1 MERTSP
7 GATEAVGSVSQVD
20 DHHPVGIDR
29 LEAAVA
35 GFKNKMGSAHH
46 ASPEVHNDLGVALT
60 ALGRL
65 EEAIE
70 NFQQALSLKPGFP
83 QAHGGLGNALRL
95 KGRLEEAASQYER
108 MLVLRPDDA
117 GARNN
122 LAGLLMMRGRVKE
135 ALAQYRLAIVAK
147 PDHAET
153 YFNLGNAF
161 DAVGRA
167 NEAAVAYRKAL
178 AIRADFA
185 GAHHNLGNVLQKL
198 GQPAQAEAH
207 YRRAIEIAP
216 DYAHSYRNLGNVL
229 VALSRHREAI
239 PAYNRALAM
248 GFADAKIYNSLGI
261 AHNVVGQGEEAFR
274 AFQHAVAIEPCNAE
288 MHLNLA
294 TCKPFSDGDERLIA
308 LEKLAAN
315 AKSLPENDQVALHF
329 ALGKAFDDLK
339 QPARSFHHLS
349 AGNQLKRS
357 QITYD
362 EVETL
367 RLFERIQ
374 AAFTPDLLAKNAGAG
389 DPSNL
394 PIFVVGMPRSG
405 TTLIEQILA
414 SHPKVFGAGE
424 LFDLGH
430 VIAGLRDASGASS
443 DFPEVMTEMT
453 GEALRRAG
461 SRYLDR
467 IGSPAPDKERIV
479 DKMPFNLQFIGL
491 ICLALPNAR
500 VIHVRRDPLDTC
512 FSCYSQLF
520 LGSQPYAYDLAE
532 LGRCYRA
539 YEGLMDHWRKVLP
552 RDFMLEV
559 RYENVVDDLE
569 GEARRILD
577 YCGLAWDEACLRFYE
592 TRRPV
597 VTASF
602 AQVRRPINRRSIGRW
617 RPYGQMLQ
625 PLVDALG
632 VQQNQ

>member
-1 MERTSP
+1 MERTSL
-7 GATEAVGSVSQVD
+7 GGKETVGLVSRIDEHAAVR
-20 DHHPVGIDR
+20 IDG

-35 GFKNKMGSAHH
+35 RFKKKIRSGSH

-60 ALGRL
+60 VLGRL
-65 EEAIE
+65 DEAIG
-70 NFQQALSLKPGFP
+70 NFQQALAVKPDFP
-83 QAHGGLGNALRL
+83 EAHGGLGNALRRQ
-95 KGRLEEAASQYER
+95 GRLEEAASQYER
-108 MLVLRPDDA
+108 MLALRPDDV
-117 GARNN
+117 GAHNN
-122 LAGLLMMRGRVKE
+122 LAGLLMMLGRVKQ
-135 ALAQYRLAIVAK
+135 ALAQYRLAIVAR

-161 DAVGRA
+161 DAIGRA
-167 NEAAVAYRKAL
+167 AEAAMAYRKAL

-185 GAHHNLGNVLQKL
+185 GAHNNLGNVLQKL
-198 GQPAQAEAH
+198 GKLAEAEAH

-216 DYAHSYRNLGNVL
+216 DYAHAYRNLGNVL
-229 VALSRHREAI
+229 VALSRHKEAI

-248 GFADAKIYNSLGI
+248 GSADARIYNSLGV
-261 AHNVVGQGEEAFR
+261 AHNVVGQTEDAFK
-274 AFQHAVAIEPCNAE
+274 AFQRAVAIEPCNAE

-294 TCKPFSDGDERLIA
+294 TCKSFSDGDERLVA
-308 LEKLAAN
+308 LEKLCEN
-315 AKSLPENDQVALHF
+315 AKSLGEDDQIALHF

-339 QPARSFHHLS
+339 QPERSFHHLS
-349 AGNQLKRS
+349 AGNKLKRR
-357 QITYD
+357 QIAYD
-362 EVETL
+362 EAETL
-367 RLFERIQ
+367 RQFERLQ
-374 AAFTPDLLAKNAGAG
+374 AAFTPDLLAKNAGVG

-394 PIFVVGMPRSG
+394 PVFVVGMPRSG

-430 VIAGLRDASGASS
+430 VVEGLRDPSGASG
-443 DFPEVMTEMT
+443 DFPEVMTQMT

-461 SRYLDR
+461 SRYVNR
-467 IGSPAPDKERIV
+467 ISSPARNKERIV
-479 DKMPFNLQFIGL
+479 DKMPFNLQFVGL
-491 ICLALPNAR
+491 IYLALPNAK
-500 VIHVRRDPLDTC
+500 VIHIGRDPLDTC

-520 LGSQPYAYDLAE
+520 TGSHPYAYDLAE

-552 RDFMLEV
+552 PDFMLDV

-577 YCGLAWDEACLRFYE
+577 YCDLAWDEACLRFYE

-617 RPYGQMLQ
+617 RPYSRMLQ
-625 PLVDALG
+625 PLVEALRLE
-632 VQQNQ
+632 

>member
-7 GATEAVGSVSQVD
+7 GGIEAVGSLSQVD
-20 DHHPVGIDR
+20 DQDPAGIDR
-29 LEAAVA
+29 LEAEVA
-35 GFKNKMGSAHH
+35 RFKNTMRSADR
-46 ASPEVHNDLGVALT
+46 ANPDVHNDLGVALT

-65 EEAIE
+65 DEAIE
-70 NFQQALSLKPGFP
+70 NFQRALALKPDFP
-83 QAHGGLGNALRL
+83 EAHGGLGNALRL
-95 KGRLEEAASQYER
+95 QGRLDEAASQYER
-108 MLVLRPDDA
+108 MLALRPGDA
-117 GARNN
+117 GAHNN
-122 LAGLLMMRGRVKE
+122 LAGLLMMRGRVRD
-135 ALAQYRLAIVAK
+135 AMAQYRLAIAAK

-167 NEAAVAYRKAL
+167 AEATVAYRKAL

-185 GAHHNLGNVLQKL
+185 GAHNNLGNVLQKL
-198 GQPAQAEAH
+198 GQLAQAEAH

-216 DYAHSYRNLGNVL
+216 NYAHSHRNLGNVL
-229 VALSRHREAI
+229 VALNRHKEAI
-239 PAYNRALAM
+239 PAYNSALAM
-248 GFADAKIYNSLGI
+248 GSADAKLYNSVGI
-261 AHNVVGQGEEAFR
+261 AHNVLGQSEQAFR
-274 AFQHAVAIEPCNAE
+274 AFQRAVAIEPRNAAL
-288 MHLNLA
+288 HLNLA
-294 TCKPFSDGDERLIA
+294 TCKPFSDRDERLLA
-308 LEKLAAN
+308 LEKLCEE

-339 QPARSFHHLS
+339 QPERSFHHLK
-349 AGNQLKRS
+349 AGNQLKRG
-357 QITYD
+357 QIAYD
-362 EVETL
+362 ETEAL
-367 RLFERIQ
+367 RQFQRSQ
-374 AAFTPDLLAKNAGAG
+374 TVFTPGLLAKHAGVG
-389 DPSNL
+389 DPSTL

-424 LFDLGH
+424 LLDLDH
-430 VIAGLRDASGASS
+430 VAAGLRDANGATS
-443 DFPEVMTEMT
+443 DFPEVVTEMS

-467 IGSPAPDKERIV
+467 ISSPAPDKERIV
-479 DKMPFNLQFIGL
+479 DKMPFNFQFIGL
-491 ICLALPNAR
+491 IYLALPNAR

-520 LGSQPYAYDLAE
+520 LGTQSYAYDLAE
-532 LGRCYRA
+532 LGRYYRG
-539 YEGLMDHWRKVLP
+539 YERLMDHWRKVLP
-552 RDFMLEV
+552 HDFMLDV

-597 VTASF
+597 LTASF

-617 RPYGQMLQ
+617 RPYSAMLQ
-625 PLVDALG
+625 PLIEALG
-632 VQQNQ
+632 VEQNQ